1 VGILSKLIGEKHTET
16 FKEHIY
22 SIYKKMCYNMKKTMF
37 LFGFL
42 IVSLLSFGQDI
53 RVKNDVFEVLY
64 SQSLEQP
71 LIIKYRS
78 TNRPTNVNR
87 GAMDFYKEPTIKTS
101 DAEDYKANIYDKG
114 HGAPAA
120 TFSDNMINLK
130 QTFSY
135 LNCIMQDQYLNRG
148 EWRLL
153 EEQIRKWDDTE
164 NITVLIKTFFDTP
177 VKRVPT
183 GAAIPSYLQKHIY
196 FEKSNKWRCFVFLN
210 QKPKFHW
217 DELEMI
223 CEDED
228 HKF

>member
-1 VGILSKLIGEKHTET
+1 
-16 FKEHIY
+16 
-22 SIYKKMCYNMKKTMF
+22 MKKAMF
-37 LFGFL
+37 LIGFL

-53 RVKNDVFEVLY
+53 RVKNHVFEVLY

-87 GAMDFYKEPTIKTS
+87 GSMDFYKEKDIKTS
-101 DAEDYKANIYDKG
+101 DAEDYKANIWDKG

-120 TFSDNMINLK
+120 VFSDNMENLK

-135 LNCIMQDQYLNRG
+135 LNCIMQNQYLNRG
-148 EWRLL
+148 EWRML

-183 GAAIPSYLQKHIY
+183 GAAIPSHLQKHIY
-196 FEKSNKWRCFVFLN
+196 FETQKRWRCFVFLN
-210 QKPKFHW
+210 ERPKFEW
-217 DELEMI
+217 EQLEML
-223 CEDED
+223 CEDKD

>member
-1 VGILSKLIGEKHTET
+1 MKKIVILFIFLILSLI
-16 FKEHIY
+16 
-22 SIYKKMCYNMKKTMF
+22 
-37 LFGFL
+37 
-42 IVSLLSFGQDI
+42 SFGQNVRI
-53 RVKNDVFEVLY
+53 KNEVFDVLY

-87 GAMDFYKEPTIKTS
+87 GAMDFYKEENIKTS
-101 DAEDYKANIYDKG
+101 DGDDYKANIYDKG

-120 TFSDNMINLK
+120 TFSDNMVNLK

-135 LNCIMQDQYLNRG
+135 LNCIMQDKYLNRG
-148 EWRLL
+148 EWRML

-164 NITVLIKTFFDTP
+164 NITVLIKTFFDKP
-177 VKRVPT
+177 VKRVST

-196 FEKSNKWRCFVFLN
+196 FEKQKKWRCYVFLN
-210 QKPKFHW
+210 EKPKFSW
-217 DELEMI
+217 EELEMV
-223 CEDED
+223 CEAKD

>member
-1 VGILSKLIGEKHTET
+1 
-16 FKEHIY
+16 
-22 SIYKKMCYNMKKTMF
+22 MKKIF
-37 LFGFL
+37 
-42 IVSLLSFGQDI
+42 VLLSFLLVSLVSFGQLPDV
-53 RVKNDVFEVLY
+53 RVKNGVFDILY

-87 GAMDFYKEPTIKTS
+87 GHMDFYKEPNIKTS
-101 DAEDYKANIYDKG
+101 DGEDYKGNVYDKG

-120 TFSDNMINLK
+120 TFSDNEANLK

-135 LNCIMQDQYLNRG
+135 LNSIMQNQYLNRG
-148 EWRLL
+148 EWRML

-164 NITVLIKTFFDTP
+164 PITVLIKVFFDTP

-183 GAAIPSYLQKHIY
+183 GAAIPSHLQKHVY
-196 FEKSNKWRCFVFLN
+196 FEKSNKWKCFVFLN
-210 QKPKFHW
+210 EKPKFHW

-223 CEDED
+223 CENED

>member
-1 VGILSKLIGEKHTET
+1 
-16 FKEHIY
+16 
-22 SIYKKMCYNMKKTMF
+22 MKKIVI
-37 LFGFL
+37 LFSFL
-42 IVSLLSFGQDI
+42 IVSLVSIGQNVRI
-53 RVKNDVFEVLY
+53 KNNVFEVLY

-101 DAEDYKANIYDKG
+101 DADDYKANIYDKG

-120 TFSDNMINLK
+120 TFSDNMENLK

-135 LNCIMQDQYLNRG
+135 LNCIMQDKYLNRG
-148 EWRLL
+148 EWRML

-177 VKRVPT
+177 AKRVAT
-183 GAAIPSYLQKHIY
+183 GAAIPSHLQTHIY
-196 FEKSNKWRCFVFLN
+196 FEKQKKWKCYVFLN
-210 QKPKFHW
+210 EKPKFHW
-217 DELEMI
+217 DELEMV
-223 CEDED
+223 CEAKD

>member
-1 VGILSKLIGEKHTET
+1 
-16 FKEHIY
+16 
-22 SIYKKMCYNMKKTMF
+22 MKKIVI
-37 LFGFL
+37 LFSFL
-42 IVSLLSFGQDI
+42 IVSLISFGQNVRI
-53 RVKNDVFEVLY
+53 KNDVFEVLY

-78 TNRPTNVNR
+78 INRPTNVNR

-101 DAEDYKANIYDKG
+101 DADDYKANIYDKG

-120 TFSDNMINLK
+120 TFSDNMVNLK

-135 LNCIMQDQYLNRG
+135 LNCIMQDKYLNRG

-177 VKRVPT
+177 AKRVAT
-183 GAAIPSYLQKHIY
+183 GAAIPSHLQKHIY
-196 FEKSNKWRCFVFLN
+196 FEKSKEGRCYVFLN
-210 QKPKFHW
+210 EKPKYMLSQ
-217 DELEMI
+217 LETV
-223 CEDED
+223 CKPTQ
-228 HKF
+228 HKLK

>member
-1 VGILSKLIGEKHTET
+1 MKKISTLIG
-16 FKEHIY
+16 
-22 SIYKKMCYNMKKTMF
+22 F
-37 LFGFL
+37 LLLSL
-42 IVSLLSFGQDI
+42 ISFGQDI
-53 RVKNDVFEVLY
+53 RVKNEVFEVLY

-71 LIIKYRS
+71 LVIKYRS
-78 TNRPTNVNR
+78 LNRPTNVNR
-87 GAMDFYKEPTIKTS
+87 GAMDFYKEPNIKTS
-101 DAEDYKANIYDKG
+101 DAEDYAKNIYDKG

-120 TFSDNMINLK
+120 TFSDNMVNLK

-164 NITVLIKTFFDTP
+164 PITVLIKTFFDTP

-183 GAAIPSYLQKHIY
+183 GAAIPSYLQKHVY
-196 FEKSNKWRCFVFLN
+196 FEKSNKWKCFVFLN

-223 CEDED
+223 CEEED

>member
-1 VGILSKLIGEKHTET
+1 MKKISTLIG
-16 FKEHIY
+16 
-22 SIYKKMCYNMKKTMF
+22 F
-37 LFGFL
+37 LLLSL
-42 IVSLLSFGQDI
+42 ISFGQDVRI
-53 RVKNDVFEVLY
+53 KNEVFEVLY

-71 LIIKYRS
+71 LILKYRS
-78 TNRPTNVNR
+78 LNRPTNVNR

-101 DAEDYKANIYDKG
+101 DAADYKSNIYDKG

-120 TFSDNMINLK
+120 TFSDNMVNLK

-164 NITVLIKTFFDTP
+164 PITVLIKTFFDTP

-223 CEDED
+223 CEEED

>member
-1 VGILSKLIGEKHTET
+1 MKKIVILFIFLILSLI
-16 FKEHIY
+16 
-22 SIYKKMCYNMKKTMF
+22 
-37 LFGFL
+37 
-42 IVSLLSFGQDI
+42 SFGQNVRI
-53 RVKNDVFEVLY
+53 KNEVFDVLY

-87 GAMDFYKEPTIKTS
+87 GAMDFYKEENIKTS
-101 DAEDYKANIYDKG
+101 DADDYKANIYDKG

-120 TFSDNMINLK
+120 TFSDNMVNLK

-135 LNCIMQDQYLNRG
+135 LNCIMQDKYLNRG
-148 EWRLL
+148 EWRML

-164 NITVLIKTFFDTP
+164 NITVLIKTFFDKP
-177 VKRVPT
+177 VKRVST

-196 FEKSNKWRCFVFLN
+196 FEKQKKWRCYVFLN
-210 QKPKFHW
+210 EKPKFSW
-217 DELEMI
+217 EELEMV
-223 CEDED
+223 CEAKD